1 MCGRNLL
8 RRAFAAKKYL
18 FCYEKR
24 TKAKI
29 MKSAAAGLGVRH
41 LASPPMI
48 SEQKMVKAEAS
59 DAITTGTRVAF
70 RSGVRKLYDA
80 RPSK

>member
-1 MCGRNLL
+1 
-8 RRAFAAKKYL
+8 
-18 FCYEKR
+18 
-24 TKAKI
+24 

-59 DAITTGTRVAF
+59 DAITTGTRIAF
-70 RSGVRKLYDA
+70 RNGVRKLYVHQ
-80 RPSK
+80 PSK